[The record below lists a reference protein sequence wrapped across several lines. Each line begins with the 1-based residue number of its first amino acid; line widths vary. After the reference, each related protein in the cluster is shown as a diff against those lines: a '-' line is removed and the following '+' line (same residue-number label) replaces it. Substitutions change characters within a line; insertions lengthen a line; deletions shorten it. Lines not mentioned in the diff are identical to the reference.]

1 MEILVFKT
9 NVEDKKQVR
18 KLFKIFRTVQ
28 GILRWNV
35 DLHDNDKVLRVE
47 TVSISPRSI
56 EQVLQQRGYFC
67 KELED

>member
-9 NVEDKKQVR
+9 NVEDKKHVR
-18 KLFKIFRTVQ
+18 KLFKLLRALQ

-35 DLHDNDKVLRVE
+35 DLHDTDKILRVE
-47 TVSISPRSI
+47 TVSISPRAI
-56 EQVLQQRGYFC
+56 ETAMQQAGYFC

>member
-9 NVEDKKQVR
+9 NVEDKKHVK
-18 KLFKIFRTVQ
+18 KLFPVLRTLQ

-35 DLHDNDKVLRVE
+35 DLHDEDKVLRVE
-47 TVSISPRSI
+47 VVSLSPRSI
-56 EQVLQQRGYFC
+56 EITLQQAGYFC